1 MAKAGRCCCSLQ
13 LTEEDLWWQNR
24 VRVPQ
29 SLEEGVVQCS
39 KALFRSSTKSEECLK
54 EQIFLYLVIFG
65 QIQVIS
71 TVAVLLF
78 RCFWSKWLIRYLLLK
93 NPHPFTWEY
102 MLSVCGCSSQGRWCQ
117 DVPECLCIIFSVAN
131 WRPRWLLGSNMLI
144 FLHHRTQSWL
154 LSFIYLASSFLL
166 IEAMFFILFC
176 VNVIFWDGPGM
187 EWGLKTGDRVEGKG
201 LSVSKRMLPCNPRLI
216 GVSELILSVCLSC
229 LLKACSG
236 TSSCFWLLWY
246 I

>member
-1 MAKAGRCCCSLQ
+1 MFLEQVVDQISPAQNSSSIHLGVHAVSL
-13 LTEEDLWWQNR
+13 
-24 VRVPQ
+24 
-29 SLEEGVVQCS
+29 
-39 KALFRSSTKSEECLK
+39 
-54 EQIFLYLVIFG
+54 
-65 QIQVIS
+65 
-71 TVAVLLF
+71 
-78 RCFWSKWLIRYLLLK
+78 WLQ
-93 NPHPFTWEY
+93 F
-102 MLSVCGCSSQGRWCQ
+102 SGWCQ

-201 LSVSKRMLPCNPRLI
+201 LGVSKRVLPCNPRLI

>member
-29 SLEEGVVQCS
+29 SLEGVVQCS

-102 MLSVCGCSSQGRWCQ
+102 MLSVCGCSSGWFLLSWCSASLQ
-117 DVPECLCIIFSVAN
+117 PFQ
-131 WRPRWLLGSNMLI
+131 LGERSCVSP
-144 FLHHRTQSWL
+144 FLHFVERRKTYWVHPRDNGKRKLRTWNSE
-154 LSFIYLASSFLL
+154 Y
-166 IEAMFFILFC
+166 FC
-176 VNVIFWDGPGM
+176 FHWAF
-187 EWGLKTGDRVEGKG
+187 
-201 LSVSKRMLPCNPRLI
+201 
-216 GVSELILSVCLSC
+216 LSC
-229 LLKACSG
+229 LLLSDYLI
-236 TSSCFWLLWY
+236 S
-246 I
+246 